1 MRVGVSSG
9 EGRFSIADRQVG
21 RVVLAG
27 RVREW
32 AADQQGRRRAGVR
45 CIRRGLRR
53 GDLQDRGSGQGWA
66 RGRDLDSDL
75 DLGSV
80 LGWAERPHCRHRV
93 KRHGPS
99 VRDRED
105 AEGRVTRRAKKVR

>member
-1 MRVGVSSG
+1 
-9 EGRFSIADRQVG
+9 
-21 RVVLAG
+21 VVLGG

-32 AADQQGRRRAGVR
+32 AADQQGRRRADVR

-53 GDLQDRGSGQGWA
+53 VVLQDRGSGREWA

-75 DLGSV
+75 DLGSDRA
-80 LGWAERPHCRHRV
+80 WAVRQHYRRRV
-93 KRHGPS
+93 KRPGHS

-105 AEGRVTRRAKKVR
+105 AAGRVTRRAKTVR

>member
-1 MRVGVSSG
+1 MRVGAFSG
-9 EGRFSIADRQVG
+9 EGRFSIADRREG
-21 RVVLAG
+21 RVVLGG

-32 AADQQGRRRAGVR
+32 AADQQGRRRADVR

-53 GDLQDRGSGQGWA
+53 VVLRDRGSGRVWV

-80 LGWAERPHCRHRV
+80 LGWAVRQRYRRRAKPHGH
-93 KRHGPS
+93 S

>member
-1 MRVGVSSG
+1 
-9 EGRFSIADRQVG
+9 
-21 RVVLAG
+21 VVLGG

-32 AADQQGRRRAGVR
+32 AADQQGWRRADVR

-53 GDLQDRGSGQGWA
+53 VVLRGRGSGQGWV
-66 RGRDLDSDL
+66 RVRDSDSDL
-75 DLGSV
+75 DLGSDRA
-80 LGWAERPHCRHRV
+80 WAVRQHYRHRV
-93 KRHGPS
+93 RRHGHS